1 MGAKA
6 TTIEEQIEILRQ
18 RGMIIHNVEKTKE
31 ILLDV
36 GYYRLGFY
44 WFPFETSY
52 PELDHRQHQFKPN
65 THVEDAVRLYYFDFN
80 LRNLMHKILCR
91 IEIAVKTYMTYIVSN
106 TYKEQPTWF
115 VDPSIVS
122 KAHVLSFDQK
132 VYTKNFR
139 RISQIAHHHRMHI
152 NEKYAPAWKTIE
164 YMTMG
169 ATITL
174 YKSLRDNSL
183 KTQVAKRFGIN
194 FPVVFENYMN
204 VLRSLRNAC
213 AHSNV
218 LYDFSPE
225 KSIRKGPA
233 MYNDIGQNQNLN
245 GAIHV
250 ALYIIRHISE
260 NRYLEY
266 CNEIQKLI
274 DKQRQYSEVNR
285 ILTDISGFSAQ
296 LQFCK

>member
-1 MGAKA
+1 MGSKA
-6 TTIEEQIEILRQ
+6 TTVEEQIKILRQ
-18 RGMIIHNVEKTKE
+18 RGMSVNNVEKAKE
-31 ILLDV
+31 ILLDI

-52 PELDHRQHQFKPN
+52 PKLDLRQHQFQPN
-65 THVEDAVRLYYFDFN
+65 TNFDDAVRLYYFDFN

-91 IEIAVKTYMTYIVSN
+91 IEIAVKTYMTYVVSN
-106 TYKEQPTWF
+106 AYKEQPTWF
-115 VDPSIVS
+115 VDPTIVS
-122 KAHVLSFDQK
+122 KAHVLSFNQK
-132 VYTKNFR
+132 VYTEKFK

-169 ATITL
+169 AMITL
-174 YKSLRDNSL
+174 YKSLRNEEI
-183 KTQVAKRFGIN
+183 KTRIAKHFGIN
-194 FPVVFENYMN
+194 FSIVFENYMD

-225 KSIRKGPA
+225 KSIRRGPA

-245 GAIHV
+245 GAIHI
-250 ALYIIRHISE
+250 ALYFIRNISE
-260 NRYLEY
+260 NRYKEY
-266 CNEIQKLI
+266 CREIQSLI
-274 DKQRQYSEVNR
+274 DECRLFPEVGR
-285 ILTDISGFSAQ
+285 ILTDISGFSTQ